1 MNPKVSI
8 IVPVY
13 NMERYLKRCLNSLLA
28 QTLSDIEIIAVN
40 DGSTD
45 GTENILQEYLQKNSR
60 IKVIS
65 QKNSGVSSARNEGI
79 KAAQGDFI
87 GFVDPDDWVNE
98 KMYETMYT
106 EAVEGKTDIVMC
118 SYVREFGSHSKEK
131 VFDLDTIR
139 YEENE
144 VRGMMRRLVGP
155 LGEET
160 ANPELLDAWGTVWS
174 KLYRADL
181 IRENVLQFVDLKEI
195 GTNEDT
201 LFNIQ
206 AFYYAASFH
215 FLNKPF
221 YHYWREN
228 TESITTGYKSHLLE
242 QWFTLYKRIE
252 EFLGSKNME
261 DEYFMALNNRI
272 CLNVL
277 GFGLNTISAGNPL
290 PERMK
295 IKSIKSFL
303 EHERIKQSFHTFELT
318 HFPMNWKVFFLFAK
332 VHSATGLYCMLAV
345 IEILRKRLR

>member
-13 NMERYLKRCLNSLLA
+13 NMERYLKRCLNSLLN
-28 QTLSDIEIIAVN
+28 QTFSDIEIIAVN

-45 GTENILQEYLQKNSR
+45 GTENILNEYLQRDNR
-60 IKVIS
+60 IKVIT
-65 QKNSGVSSARNEGI
+65 QKNGGVSSARNEGI
-79 KAAQGDFI
+79 KAAQGEFI

-106 EAVEGKTDIVMC
+106 EAAAGKTDIVMC

-131 VFDLDTIR
+131 NFEVDTFR
-139 YEENE
+139 YEGNE
-144 VRGMMRRLVGP
+144 VHKMMRRLVGP
-155 LGEET
+155 LGDET

-174 KLYRADL
+174 KLYRVDL
-181 IRENVLQFVDLKEI
+181 IQENDLQFVDLKEI

-206 AFYYAASFH
+206 AFYYASSFH

-221 YHYWREN
+221 YHYWRGN
-228 TESITTGYKSHLLE
+228 AHSITTGYKANLLE
-242 QWFTLYKRIE
+242 QWFTLYKQIE
-252 EFLGSKNME
+252 EFLENNNME
-261 DEYFMALNNRI
+261 DEHFTALNNRI

-277 GFGLNTISAGNPL
+277 GLGLNTMSADTL
-290 PERMK
+290 SERMK
-295 IKSIKSFL
+295 IKSIKAFL
-303 EHERIKQSFHTFELT
+303 EHERIKQSFYTFELT
-318 HFPMNWKVFFLFAK
+318 HFPINWKVFFLFAK